1 MGCSP
6 EFGMFGKLDDKGLV
20 FTKGK
25 RIFLQH
31 GIIYNYLPS
40 LVNKKIDL
48 FITSSVKEQDFIIN
62 KFNYNKNIVKCTGI
76 ARFDDLKS
84 GTGQYILVMP
94 TWRSN
99 LYYMNISDFKKS
111 NYYIK
116 WMEFLNSA
124 KLHEILEEKNLKL
137 MFYPHYETQKFF
149 SKLTT
154 ESNRIIF
161 ASSHN
166 YSIHELLKNCS
177 MFITDYS
184 STFFD
189 VGYMHK
195 PILYY
200 QFDYDEFYKTHYEH
214 GYFDIKN
221 DGFGESIR
229 ESNELISNLKKIVEN
244 EYKTNDIYLK
254 RETDF
259 YKYNDDK
266 NCERIYEEIIKKEGE

>member
-1 MGCSP
+1 MKKIKKRIKQLWIILVYLLSIVLSKFIKKYNDVWLISERGDEARDNGYEFYKYLKTYHKEINVKYIITKNSYDLSKISKKDIIYCRSFNHYIAFLNSKFLISTHHMGCSP

-137 MFYPHYETQKFF
+137 IFYLHYEQK
-149 SKLTT
+149 K
-154 ESNRIIF
+154 
-161 ASSHN
+161 
-166 YSIHELLKNCS
+166 
-177 MFITDYS
+177 
-184 STFFD
+184 
-189 VGYMHK
+189 
-195 PILYY
+195 
-200 QFDYDEFYKTHYEH
+200 
-214 GYFDIKN
+214 
-221 DGFGESIR
+221 
-229 ESNELISNLKKIVEN
+229 
-244 EYKTNDIYLK
+244 
-254 RETDF
+254 
-259 YKYNDDK
+259 
-266 NCERIYEEIIKKEGE
+266 